1 MDAKYWQ
8 EPTPKEPTAQDFDLA
23 AKMRDKLKSWISI
36 GGTRKNFKFEHAA
49 WQVAQYY
56 RHVNVRQISTA
67 CHKVKTWVDF
77 ERRREARRMTESEL
91 AVFRSGLTWKPHM
104 AAWRVFEGY
113 MRDRVGDWPLICG
126 TALGSTSAAFA
137 ALAGEE
143 VGEFLEL
150 ADHCARLCAELPED
164 WDPRPTERFPAGFPE
179 ERRVVYRA
187 TPFRR
192 YTN

>member
-8 EPTPKEPTAQDFDLA
+8 EPQPKEPTALAFELPEKVKA
-23 AKMRDKLKSWISI
+23 AKR
-36 GGTRKNFKFEHAA
+36 EHQCTWEEAA
-49 WQVAQYY
+49 HHVGLAHGMTASEVSTLCSRVRVWVAFQ
-56 RHVNVRQISTA
+56 
-67 CHKVKTWVDF
+67 
-77 ERRREARRMTESEL
+77 RRREARRMTESEL
-91 AVFRSGLTWKPHM
+91 AVFRSGLTWKPHT

-113 MRDRVGDWPLICG
+113 MRDRIGDWPLICG

-137 ALAGEE
+137 ALAGEDI
-143 VGEFLEL
+143 GEYLEL
-150 ADHCARLCAELPED
+150 AQHCAKLCAELPDD

-179 ERRVVYRA
+179 DRRVVYRA

>member
-23 AKMRDKLKSWISI
+23 AKMRDKLKSWISK
-36 GGTRKNFKFEHAA
+36 GGTRKNFKFEHSA
-49 WQVAQYY
+49 WQVAEHY

-91 AVFRSGLTWKPHM
+91 AVFRSGLTWKAHT

-113 MRDRVGDWPLICG
+113 MRDRIGDWPLICG